1 MLLLL
6 GWTPFN
12 TLLIPRQSR
21 RTGGLRVIA
30 LCRLLLLSAPRKLV
44 EEGARAPGPHSP
56 VQELDFLPRVVEI
69 HSGFHEKNWI
79 KTIIQKQIF
88 ENTCVVTQH
97 IFITPEACIQPHP
110 QLYFRYRLI
119 FFINQEN
126 IFYEGI
132 FVSYLAPNLISRV
145 FFSFFKNDFVT
156 VHCAVVSIQSS
167 KKRPKMRTH
176 PRQGCHGSIYSRR
189 SFFVP
194 FLPSLH
200 CELE

>member
-30 LCRLLLLSAPRKLV
+30 LCRLSAPRKLV

-79 KTIIQKQIF
+79 KTIIYFGKH
-88 ENTCVVTQH
+88 VRGDL
-97 IFITPEACIQPHP
+97 AY
-110 QLYFRYRLI
+110 LYHTGSMHLAASSTLLPLSFDL
-119 FFINQEN
+119 
-126 IFYEGI
+126 FYKLGK
-132 FVSYLAPNLISRV
+132 Y
-145 FFSFFKNDFVT
+145 
-156 VHCAVVSIQSS
+156 
-167 KKRPKMRTH
+167 
-176 PRQGCHGSIYSRR
+176 
-189 SFFVP
+189 
-194 FLPSLH
+194 FL
-200 CELE
+200 

>member
-1 MLLLL
+1 MEKKLSKHLILINCSIQFDKKKKKNFFCHHNIPQVYSSSSTKLKTSTLWKPVGMLLLL

-79 KTIIQKQIF
+79 KTII
-88 ENTCVVTQH
+88 
-97 IFITPEACIQPHP
+97 
-110 QLYFRYRLI
+110 
-119 FFINQEN
+119 
-126 IFYEGI
+126 
-132 FVSYLAPNLISRV
+132 
-145 FFSFFKNDFVT
+145 
-156 VHCAVVSIQSS
+156 
-167 KKRPKMRTH
+167 
-176 PRQGCHGSIYSRR
+176 
-189 SFFVP
+189 
-194 FLPSLH
+194 
-200 CELE
+200 

>member
-119 FFINQEN
+119 SFINQEN

-145 FFSFFKNDFVT
+145 FFKKCFCNSSLCSSKYIVQQKEAKNEDT
-156 VHCAVVSIQSS
+156 PSLGLPWKYIQSE
-167 KKRPKMRTH
+167 K
-176 PRQGCHGSIYSRR
+176 
-189 SFFVP
+189 FFRAFP
-194 FLPSLH
+194 PLFTL
-200 CELE
+200 